1 MGKYDLWLNDIYELG
16 GIIQDLQI
24 AIENEEV
31 LTVHGDDSLISV
43 VKDII
48 KLLKKIDICK
58 DIQRELGRL
67 LKSYEENYTVQKL
80 LTPAYKI
87 FLSDEDYEFLKKEMH
102 RIDIQIDEELFNK
115 VIIVSTTE
123 GTLHPNKLREGAI
136 GYFEKTLWDKFE
148 EIIQEDLEESVDSIM
163 AQNWTAAGFMAMR
176 AIETGLNTYYRNIT
190 KKKNTPMK
198 TIGEILGEFKR
209 DYSEIVSKELIGHM
223 TYLKKI
229 RNDLAHAN
237 KRIDH
242 QTAEYVFLQAVNVLT
257 EIY

>member
-1 MGKYDLWLNDIYELG
+1 M
-16 GIIQDLQI
+16 QI

-31 LTVHGDDSLISV
+31 LTVHGDNSLISV

-58 DIQRELGRL
+58 DIQKELGRL
-67 LKSYEENYTVQKL
+67 LKSYKENYTVQNF
-80 LTPAYKI
+80 LTLASKI
-87 FLSDEDYEFLKKEMH
+87 YLSDEDYEFLKKEIH
-102 RIDIQIDEELFNK
+102 RIDIQLDEELFNK
-115 VIIVSTTE
+115 VVIVTTTE
-123 GTLHPNKLREGAI
+123 GTLHTNKLREGAI
-136 GYFEKTLWDKFE
+136 GYFDKTLWDKFE

-176 AIETGLNTYYRNIT
+176 AVETGLNTYYRKVI
-190 KKKNTPMK
+190 KKRKAQRK
-198 TIGEILGEFKR
+198 TIGEILGEFKK
-209 DYSEIVSKELIGHM
+209 DYSDIVSKELIGYM

-237 KRIDH
+237 KRIDQ
-242 QTAEYVFLQAVNVLT
+242 QTFEYVFLQAINVLK